1 MKIGDRIKKIRIDK
15 KISQKSMAKMLDDM
29 PVSTLANYEN
39 NHREPNL
46 DTLNKIAKVLNVTIA
61 QLLGL
66 NNLTIGKSIKYYRIN
81 NKLTQ
86 EMLAN
91 KISKSLRMVQKY
103 ESDEVTPSIEI
114 LNKIEDALNIKHGT
128 ILGGTQEFID
138 AFYDNTLYEKF
149 NEMKRFENIDTAQTD
164 YIEQYLYTLG
174 YKIIREME
182 NGYMILESKNGSFEI
197 DESDIIDLK
206 NSTKSFIE
214 FKISEIIKKSR
225 KVGK

>member
-1 MKIGDRIKKIRIDK
+1 M
-15 KISQKSMAKMLDDM
+15 
-29 PVSTLANYEN
+29 
-39 NHREPNL
+39 
-46 DTLNKIAKVLNVTIA
+46 A

>member
-1 MKIGDRIKKIRIDK
+1 MNIGENIKKYRKLRNITQKQLAKDIDK
-15 KISQKSMAKMLDDM
+15 SEITIRK
-29 PVSTLANYEN
+29 YEN
-39 NHREPNL
+39 N
-46 DTLNKIAKVLNVTIA
+46 DTNPPLNIIYKIADALNVPRSL
-61 QLLGL
+61 LLGL
-66 NNLTIGKSIKYYRIN
+66 NNNLTIGKSIKYYRIN